1 MELAA
6 DFSFQPLPAIQDGA
20 QQLAAGPASPLGPLA
35 GLAGKWTGRGFNV
48 IWRPNHTPSSQDRFL
63 ELNVTSDQ
71 LEFTPI
77 SGPIPNRGLLQAD
90 ISMFGLTYLQ
100 QISDANLNAGLHIEP
115 GLWVVIPK
123 TTDPNVPSTVA
134 RLASIPH
141 GTTIVAQGTATQ
153 LAGAPTI
160 PNTSIKPFSIGHP
173 TSEIDFPEQTLTN
186 QTSFRSSGAGLTGV
200 TQAMVN
206 NPNGILQ
213 AAIAGQHI
221 TATTTLHVTSTDTP
235 VPGGGTANTAFLKG
249 GADGPNAVAVSVNST
264 FWLETLQG
272 QSAPTQLQYAQTVLL
287 NFNTLSW
294 PHITVATLRKS

>member
-6 DFSFQPLPAIQDGA
+6 DFSFQPLPAIQDGV
-20 QQLAAGPASPLGPLA
+20 QPLSAGAASPLGPLA

-77 SGPIPNRGLLQAD
+77 SGPIPNRGLLQPD
-90 ISMFGLTYLQ
+90 MNMFGLTYLQ
-100 QISDANLNAGLHIEP
+100 QITDANLNAGLHIEP
-115 GLWVVIPK
+115 GLWVAVPA
-123 TTDPNVPSTVA
+123 TTDPAVVPTVA

-141 GTTIVAQGTATQ
+141 GTTIVVQGTATQ

-294 PHITVATLRKS
+294 PHITVATLHKS